1 MDSMEL
7 ATIFP
12 GLIANYL
19 EDATPPKPIQPDVIH
34 DAHPSWSFMNG
45 SLLTVGAIFHD
56 TGQLRV
62 TTGIAFGVPYTPE
75 VSHSVNRINNK
86 VLLFGRMFL
95 IGNEE
100 SGLGCILM
108 QEIFLADS
116 LSQEHPASL
125 QNLLSVIAAFGGQGG
140 RVAPELR
147 EQYGG
152 EPFTE
157 DQAFFLQTNG

>member
-1 MDSMEL
+1 MDSTEL
-7 ATIFP
+7 ARIFP
-12 GLIANYL
+12 GLVDDYL
-19 EDATPPKPIQPDVIH
+19 DDATTPEPVSPAQIH
-34 DAHPSWSFMNG
+34 EVHPSWSFMSG

-56 TGQLRV
+56 SGQLRV
-62 TTGIAFGVPYTPE
+62 TVGLAAGVPYTPE

-86 VLLFGRMFL
+86 ELLFGRMFL

-100 SGLGCILM
+100 SGLGCVLM

-116 LSQEHPASL
+116 LSLDFTPSL
-125 QNLLSVIAAFGGQGG
+125 QNLINIMAALGGQGG
-140 RVAPELR
+140 RLAPQLL

-152 EPFTE
+152 TPFTA

>member
-1 MDSMEL
+1 MEL
-7 ATIFP
+7 ATMFP

-19 EDATPPKPIQPDVIH
+19 EDSTPPKQVQPDAIH

-45 SLLTVGAIFHD
+45 SLLTVGSIFHD

-62 TTGIAFGVPYTPE
+62 TTGISYGVPYTPE
-75 VSHSVNRINNK
+75 VSHGINRVNNK

-100 SGLGCILM
+100 SGMGCILM

-125 QNLLSVIAAFGGQGG
+125 QNLLRVIAALGGQGG
-140 RVAPELR
+140 KVAPELR

-152 EPFTE
+152 EPFVE

>member
-1 MDSMEL
+1 MDSLEL
-7 ATIFP
+7 ARIFP

-19 EDATPPKPIQPDVIH
+19 EDASPPRQVQPGPIH
-34 DAHPSWSFMNG
+34 DAHPSWSFLNG

-62 TTGIAFGVPYTPE
+62 TTGIAVGVPYAPE
-75 VSHSVNRINNK
+75 VSHAINRINNK
-86 VLLFGRMFL
+86 ILLFGRMFL

-116 LSQEHPASL
+116 LSQEHPGSL
-125 QNLLSVIAAFGGQGG
+125 QNLLSVIAALGGQGG
-140 RVAPELR
+140 TVAPQLR
-147 EQYGG
+147 EEFHGRA
-152 EPFTE
+152 FTE
-157 DQAFFLQTNG
+157 DEAFFLQTSG